1 MRYKTLPVHLRGAPT
16 PENPSKHADH
26 SNRRNSRRWA
36 DWPAALVLL
45 LALPALVLPFLP
57 VLAGAGAPTLSAAPN
72 TDVPGSQI
80 RLVGANF
87 SPRIRGQLTLDGSAS
102 GLPRFRTDA
111 QGSFSITWT
120 IPSATPIGVHT
131 LAAVGPTARKSSSNG
146 APAGANSS
154 PAGAKTGSKSSPA
167 GAKTGSKSS
176 PAAATA
182 FSTVI
187 ATTTLNV
194 VTPQPTPTPT
204 PAVTPSPTVPPSPSA
219 PPAGW
224 VKLVDD
230 QFDSGGVPT
239 HWGLYDG
246 PYGSNAHNCAVP
258 SHDTVSGGYLHL
270 LMAYET
276 SGKCGAAWY
285 TGGMR
290 LNGFSAIDQRVTLRF
305 RIADSGASAHYVIP
319 MRWPDLD
326 SSWPAGGEEDYCEAD
341 STNACT
347 TYLHYGS
354 TNAQVSHAYT
364 VDVSQWHTM
373 QFTRLN
379 HVVTAVIDG
388 AVAWT
393 YSGSSTTLPDTL
405 KHVVL
410 QQECLSTGCPTGTSG
425 NSEILVDW
433 ITVDGP
439 STSPPTPSPI
449 PTPTA
454 TPTATPTPIPTP
466 SPSPTPSP
474 PSGAVKHVFLIVM
487 ENHSYAEV
495 AGQPYTASLASAWAH
510 ATNYHAI
517 THPSLPN
524 YLDLYAGSNH
534 GITTDCDPGPSC
546 HISGTSLGD
555 ELSAKG
561 LTWKGYF
568 EGMPAPCTLT
578 NPGTYRAHH
587 NPLIYFDDMW
597 QNTAPGGLCYTH
609 VVPMF
614 PALTNDLAGAGTTPS
629 FAYVKPDNCHDS
641 HDCSVATGDTW
652 LSQNIPPL
660 LNSPACTVDKCLVIL
675 TWDEDDGS
683 QGNLVLTVFAGSG
696 AKTAFTDASSYDH
709 YGLLRTIEDIFGVPR
724 QANSAT
730 ATSMAG
736 MLR

>member
-1 MRYKTLPVHLRGAPT
+1 LRYKTLPVHLRGAQA
-16 PENPSKHADH
+16 PENRSNPPGH

-36 DWPAALVLL
+36 DWPATLVIL
-45 LALPALVLPFLP
+45 LAVPALVLPFLP
-57 VLAGAGAPTLSAAPN
+57 VMAGAGAATLSATPS
-72 TDVPGSQI
+72 TDVPGTQI
-80 RLVGANF
+80 RLAGANF
-87 SPRIRGQLTLDGSAS
+87 PPRIWGQLTFDGSAS

-111 QGSFSITWT
+111 QGTFSISWT
-120 IPSATPIGVHT
+120 IPSATPIGAHT
-131 LAAVGPTARKSSSNG
+131 LAAVGPTARKAST
-146 APAGANSS
+146 NSTHGG
-154 PAGAKTGSKSSPA
+154 P
-167 GAKTGSKSS
+167 KSS

-182 FSTVI
+182 VSSVI
-187 ATTTLNV
+187 ATTTVNV
-194 VTPQPTPTPT
+194 VNPQPSPTPTPRPTPTPT
-204 PAVTPSPTVPPSPSA
+204 PAVTPSPTAPPSPSA
-219 PPAGW
+219 PAGW
-224 VKLVDD
+224 VNLVND

-305 RIADSGASAHYVIP
+305 RIVDSGASAHYVIP

-341 STNACT
+341 STTGCT

-354 TNAQVSHAYT
+354 TNAQVSHAYAI
-364 VDVSQWHTM
+364 DVSQWHTM

-379 HVVTAVIDG
+379 HVVTAVMDG

-393 YSGSSTTLPDTL
+393 YSGSSATLPDTL

-425 NSEILVDW
+425 SSEILVDW

-439 STSPPTPSPI
+439 SSSPPAPSPTPTPI

-454 TPTATPTPIPTP
+454 TPTGPPIPTP

-474 PSGAVKHVFLIVM
+474 ASGGIQHVFLIVM

-495 AGQPYTASLASAWAH
+495 AGQPYTASLASTWAH

-524 YLDLYAGSNH
+524 YLDLYAGSNY

-555 ELSAKG
+555 ELSARG

-587 NPLIYFDDMW
+587 DPLIYFDDMW

-614 PALTNDLAGAGTTPS
+614 PALTNDLASAGTTPS
-629 FAYVKPDNCHDS
+629 FAYVKPDNCHDT
-641 HDCSVATGDTW
+641 HDCSIATGDAW
-652 LSQNIPPL
+652 LSQNVPLL

-696 AKTAFTDASSYDH
+696 AKAAFTDATSYDH
-709 YGLLRTIEDIFGVPR
+709 YGLLRTIEDIFGVPP
-724 QANSAT
+724 QAISAT